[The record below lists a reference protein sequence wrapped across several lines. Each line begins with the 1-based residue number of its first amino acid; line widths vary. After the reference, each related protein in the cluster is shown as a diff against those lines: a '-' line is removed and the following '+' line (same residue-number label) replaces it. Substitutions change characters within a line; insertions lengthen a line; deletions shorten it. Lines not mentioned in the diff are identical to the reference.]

1 MGKHPCYFGLAISW
15 FQFLLVCE
23 TVGWSGFALRPRLIG
38 SLSMVIPYQPI
49 GMQHARG
56 SSGELLSINSVQS
69 SALRQNISQQD
80 SHDMV
85 LGGQVSR
92 NAIER
97 TRPRVKLN

>member
-15 FQFLLVCE
+15 FQFLLVCG
-23 TVGWSGFALRPRLIG
+23 TVGWNGFALRPRLIG

-56 SSGELLSINSVQS
+56 SSNELLSINSVQP

-85 LGGQVSR
+85 LGGQVCR
-92 NAIER
+92 NARER
-97 TRPRVKLN
+97 TRSKLN